1 MAVALVAIA
10 LWAGA
15 GVDKALHEQLDR
27 SLSSTYE
34 LQSDALTLQAEL
46 SPLPGEDRRLIE
58 RINRLVVGR
67 DSSGRIVQ
75 ANTGLARDLPL
86 DSGAFRRAL
95 GSGRVVVDAKWR
107 GRAVRTFYGPAPA
120 GARPVAVVEVA
131 AFLAPLQAARRQVLL
146 RVGATAL
153 LGALASLIGAAW
165 LTRSALEP
173 VAAIARQ
180 AGAIQGARTGQR
192 IKVHA
197 DVLELRGLIEVLN
210 EMLGRLERSYEW

>member
-1 MAVALVAIA
+1 MAFSLARALAVRFALTMAVALVAIA

-34 LQSDALTLQAEL
+34 LQSDALTRQAEL

-95 GSGRVVVDAKWR
+95 GSGRVVVDAKLVSTTAPEYTQPGNDSSSWR
-107 GRAVRTFYGPAPA
+107 RRSGSPLESFSPWIGRDASTSTGTAPPAF
-120 GARPVAVVEVA
+120 G
-131 AFLAPLQAARRQVLL
+131 
-146 RVGATAL
+146 GKWY
-153 LGALASLIGAAW
+153 AS
-165 LTRSALEP
+165 
-173 VAAIARQ
+173 
-180 AGAIQGARTGQR
+180 TGT
-192 IKVHA
+192 
-197 DVLELRGLIEVLN
+197 
-210 EMLGRLERSYEW
+210 